1 MPINQELS
9 SFLSITKYVSLQNIQ
24 SNKLNG
30 FKKKYD
36 ASARGQQSVPV
47 CQHNPE
53 GVVQHSVPLA
63 ILEVMVLLSNMASE
77 GEAVNAA
84 AAELET
90 AEG

>member
-1 MPINQELS
+1 MDLKKSTTLQLEVS
-9 SFLSITKYVSLQNIQ
+9 SQFS
-24 SNKLNG
+24 
-30 FKKKYD
+30 
-36 ASARGQQSVPV
+36 V